1 MMRNTGSAARRL
13 GLHPSSAPHCAGSVR
28 SCLHLSFV
36 CCAPGIW
43 GFPHRIRGWDE
54 LAWGCADKDHAP
66 AGSAAAGAAAMI
78 PAGIKELDS
87 ISVICPLL
95 ESLWLGALA
104 FSSSLRRYV
113 FCVTTEVPH
122 LDSLLCGI
130 KRRGCS
136 LDSGVAAVRHVWCLS
151 ALCPPGNPT
160 QSFPY
165 FFTEPVFINIELL
178 TW

>member
-1 MMRNTGSAARRL
+1 MRLVAVDAITCVYGGFSSRSSHTRWKPRALGSPNTL
-13 GLHPSSAPHCAGSVR
+13 
-28 SCLHLSFV
+28 
-36 CCAPGIW
+36 
-43 GFPHRIRGWDE
+43 
-54 LAWGCADKDHAP
+54 
-66 AGSAAAGAAAMI
+66 
-78 PAGIKELDS
+78 KELDS

-165 FFTEPVFINIELL
+165 FFTEPVFKLCAYVL
-178 TW
+178 AYRSSL